1 MTDPQLPNRYTV
13 IATKTD
19 IVMVL
24 EYAERELFDYLVRK
38 GRCGDDEAR
47 KFFQQ
52 IICAVEYCHRHKIV
66 HRDLKPENLLID
78 SQKNV
83 KIADFGLSN
92 IMTDGNFLKTSCG
105 SPNYA
110 APEVISGKLYAGP
123 EVDVWSCGVILY
135 VLLVGRLP
143 FDDDYIPA
151 LFKKIAAGTFH
162 IPGYISSGAARLIRS
177 MLQVHPV
184 HRITIPEIRQDPW
197 FLKNLPPYLQ
207 PPPEE
212 FIAPGV
218 DPKKVDNGKLDPAKP
233 APVQHK
239 IHRIAV
245 SKLER
250 SMGYGR
256 EDIEEALRHPE
267 PSAIKDAFSIVV
279 ENEMMQTN
287 CEYST
292 SLFPAAFR

>member
-1 MTDPQLPNRYTV
+1 
-13 IATKTD
+13 
-19 IVMVL
+19 
-24 EYAERELFDYLVRK
+24 
-38 GRCGDDEAR
+38 
-47 KFFQQ
+47 
-52 IICAVEYCHRHKIV
+52 
-66 HRDLKPENLLID
+66 
-78 SQKNV
+78 
-83 KIADFGLSN
+83 
-92 IMTDGNFLKTSCG
+92 
-105 SPNYA
+105 
-110 APEVISGKLYAGP
+110 
-123 EVDVWSCGVILY
+123 
-135 VLLVGRLP
+135 
-143 FDDDYIPA
+143 
-151 LFKKIAAGTFH
+151 
-162 IPGYISSGAARLIRS
+162 
-177 MLQVHPV
+177 
-184 HRITIPEIRQDPW
+184 
-197 FLKNLPPYLQ
+197 LQ

-287 CEYST
+287 CEFST